1 MGHQVI
7 NLLHEQRGSYD
18 AMEREVGED
27 FAACSASSKSAS
39 WNRWMAQMV
48 MIACGGNLIQRK

>member
-1 MGHQVI
+1 
-7 NLLHEQRGSYD
+7 
-18 AMEREVGED
+18 MEREVGED